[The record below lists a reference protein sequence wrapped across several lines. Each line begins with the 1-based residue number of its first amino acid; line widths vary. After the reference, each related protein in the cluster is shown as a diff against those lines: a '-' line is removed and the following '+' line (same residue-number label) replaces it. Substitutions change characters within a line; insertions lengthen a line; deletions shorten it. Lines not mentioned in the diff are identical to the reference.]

1 MKRDNKFFGWVFT
14 GARGILLGLG
24 FTVGVVVL
32 LLWLAGKFEKKVST
46 EVVAGVS
53 QKKVDREGHV
63 IRVKKI
69 RLTLTETA
77 VGTIRSV
84 HEASIRP
91 ETIARVIEVNI
102 KAGQRV
108 KIGDILFRLD
118 DTDLRAKLEQAK
130 AAVESAKST
139 ALQAEADAQRA
150 KQLLPAKAISQQD
163 YEKAQSFAQTAKADV
178 DRFEQSLKAAQVAL
192 DRATIRSPLDGV
204 VIDKRADVGDLALPE
219 NILATLY
226 NPDRMQLVASV
237 RDSLANRI
245 ETGQNIDVQVEGIEH
260 RCKGLVSE
268 KVPESQS
275 DSRSFQV
282 KVTGPCPPDIHS
294 GVFGRIY
301 IPLGE
306 EEVLAIPKN
315 AVRHVG
321 QLELAE
327 VAEDGKTVMRSIRTG
342 RTSEDNP
349 ALEGYVEILSGL
361 QEGEEVVAG
370 LK

>member
-1 MKRDNKFFGWVFT
+1 LVP
-14 GARGILLGLG
+14 RGEI
-24 FTVGVVVL
+24 V
-32 LLWLAGKFEKKVST
+32 
-46 EVVAGVS
+46 
-53 QKKVDREGHV
+53 
-63 IRVKKI
+63 RVKKVP
-69 RLTLTETA
+69 LTLTETA
-77 VGTIRSV
+77 VGSIRSV

-91 ETIARVIEVNI
+91 ETIARIIEVNI

-108 KIGDILFRLD
+108 KIGDVLFRLD
-118 DTDLRAKLEQAK
+118 DTDLRAKHEQAK
-130 AAVESAKST
+130 AALEAAKST

-178 DRFEQSLKAAQVAL
+178 ERFGQALKAAQVAL

-245 ETGQNIDVQVEGIEH
+245 EMGQNIDVQVEGIGH

-306 EEVLAIPKN
+306 DEVLAIPKN

-321 QLELAE
+321 QLELVE
-327 VAEDGKTVMRSIRTG
+327 VVENGKAVTRSIRTG
-342 RTSEDNP
+342 RTGEDNP
-349 ALEGYVEILSGL
+349 GLGDHIEVLSGL
-361 QEGEEVVAG
+361 QEGEEVKVVG
-370 LK
+370 TLRVP